1 MWVFFL
7 ANWVVLDFCF
17 LGNCLAVLS
26 FAVEVVVVI
35 LILSSLRGV
44 LLFLSSQTGRGVDFD
59 FSFGFFLLAVEL
71 LLLIFI
77 LSASASSSLAFS
89 QQPNR
94 AWSYLDFASGSAEL
108 LLFDFVFFEEYFK
121 WGMAFSMLAL
131 VSLSIVEMFGSWF
144 WWFVGG
150 QIQMKEV
157 WSEWRQD
164 EWEQGVWAWNHWGV
178 EFICG
183 FVCVD
188 CDLQ

>member
-1 MWVFFL
+1 M
-7 ANWVVLDFCF
+7 
-17 LGNCLAVLS
+17 
-26 FAVEVVVVI
+26 VI

-121 WGMAFSMLAL
+121 
-131 VSLSIVEMFGSWF
+131 
-144 WWFVGG
+144 
-150 QIQMKEV
+150 
-157 WSEWRQD
+157 
-164 EWEQGVWAWNHWGV
+164 
-178 EFICG
+178 
-183 FVCVD
+183 
-188 CDLQ
+188 